1 MRRQVIPMKKREA
14 LTVYAIGSIGYR
26 MIEVLWRGRTH
37 WTMGI
42 CGGVCFLLIYVS
54 ELVHRRWRLAVRALI
69 STVWVTAVEFFSGL
83 LINRVFHLGVW
94 DYSGMRFNLCGQI
107 SLIYSI
113 LWYFLCIPA
122 HLLCRIIR
130 RRVFGA
136 LPTAKRH
143 FAKIFERQPNIR

>member
-1 MRRQVIPMKKREA
+1 MRRQVIPMKKREV

-42 CGGVCFLLIYVS
+42 CGGVCFLFISVS

-83 LINRVFHLGVW
+83 LINRVFRLGVW

>member
-1 MRRQVIPMKKREA
+1 MGRQVIPMKKREV

-42 CGGVCFLLIYVS
+42 CGGVCLLFIYVS
-54 ELVHRRWRLAVRALI
+54 ELVHRRRRLAVRALI

-83 LINRVFHLGVW
+83 LINRVFRLGVW

-143 FAKIFERQPNIR
+143 FTKIFERQPNIR

>member
-1 MRRQVIPMKKREA
+1 MGRQVIPMKKREV

-42 CGGVCFLLIYVS
+42 CGGVCFLFIYVS
-54 ELVHRRWRLAVRALI
+54 ELVHRRRRLAVRALI

-83 LINRVFHLGVW
+83 LINRVFRLGVW

-143 FAKIFERQPNIR
+143 FTKIFERQPNSR

>member
-1 MRRQVIPMKKREA
+1 MGRQVIPMKKREV

-42 CGGVCFLLIYVS
+42 CGGVCFLFIYVS
-54 ELVHRRWRLAVRALI
+54 ELVHRCWRLAVRALI

-83 LINRVFHLGVW
+83 LINRVFRLGVW

-143 FAKIFERQPNIR
+143 FTKIFERQPNIR

>member
-1 MRRQVIPMKKREA
+1 MGRQVIPMKKREV

-42 CGGVCFLLIYVS
+42 CGGGCFLFIYVS
-54 ELVHRRWRLAVRALI
+54 ELVHRRRRLAVRALI

-83 LINRVFHLGVW
+83 LINRVFRLGVW

-143 FAKIFERQPNIR
+143 FTKIFERQPNIR

>member
-1 MRRQVIPMKKREA
+1 MKKREV

-42 CGGVCFLLIYVS
+42 CGGVCFLFIYVS
-54 ELVHRRWRLAVRALI
+54 ELVHRCWRLAVRALI

-83 LINRVFHLGVW
+83 LINRVFRLGVW

-143 FAKIFERQPNIR
+143 FTKIFERQPNIR